1 MTNNNHKNYLIIDLE
16 ATCCKERIITRE
28 AMEIIEIGAVVVDA
42 GTLDVVDEYTTFIKP
57 ILNPTLTDFCK
68 TLTTITQDDVDN
80 AIGYKEA
87 IEAFKTWS
95 SQYEEYLFCSWG
107 DYDKN
112 QFILDAKLHNLDYP
126 FNEEHLNIKKAFAKQ
141 QNIKP
146 CGLDRAL
153 AHVGLEL
160 EGTHHRGID
169 DARNM
174 ARLMPFIVQ
183 SS

>member
-1 MTNNNHKNYLIIDLE
+1 MKNNYKHHLIIDLE
-16 ATCCKERIITRE
+16 ATCCKQRTIKRE

-42 GTLDVVDEYTTFIKP
+42 KTLEVVDEYTTFIKP
-57 ILNPTLTDFCK
+57 ILNPVLTDFCK
-68 TLTTITQDDVDN
+68 ELTTITQDDVN
-80 AIGYKEA
+80 KAKGYKEA
-87 IEAFKTWS
+87 IEAFKRWS
-95 SQYEEYLFCSWG
+95 SQYEDYLFCSWG

-112 QFILDAKLHNLDYP
+112 QFLLDSKLHKVDYP
-126 FNEEHLNIKKAFAKQ
+126 FSEEHLNIKKAFAKA

-153 AHVGLEL
+153 EHVGLAL

-174 ARLMPFIVQ
+174 ARLMPFIV
-183 SS
+183 S